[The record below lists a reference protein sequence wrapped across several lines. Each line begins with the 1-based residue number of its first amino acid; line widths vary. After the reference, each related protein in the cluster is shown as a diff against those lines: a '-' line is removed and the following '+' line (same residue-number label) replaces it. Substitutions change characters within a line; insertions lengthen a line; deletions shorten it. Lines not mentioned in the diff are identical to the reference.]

1 MLSMNKTNKGNKQ
14 WTHDMKNKFEE
25 GFYVYHLQKTTCDS
39 LFKYELW
46 CESTARAE
54 NYLMKFRDRFC
65 VSVHA
70 LQFRKLDKYFNS
82 YGFSVVKRKEK
93 TEWILLGKQ
102 DW

>member
-1 MLSMNKTNKGNKQ
+1 MNKTNKGNKQ

-25 GFYVYHLQKTTCDS
+25 VFQFIIYRKLPVI

-46 CESTARAE
+46 CESTVRAE
-54 NYLMKFRDRFC
+54 NYLMKFHDRFG
-65 VSVHA
+65 VGVYA

-82 YGFSVVKRKEK
+82 YCFSVVKRKEK
-93 TEWILLGKQ
+93 AEWILLGKQ